1 MPRLLVAA
9 ALVGETAYSDLPQT
23 MVELMRLVQQG
34 DAFAREHIHD
44 FKQSRGNQAGDS
56 PWSIIGDGLLRFK
69 GCVYISKDHAV
80 REEFCELTTTISIA
94 SQLNRQLNRHYQKKN
109 IKIINNDEQST
120 VNNKTILRL

>member
-1 MPRLLVAA
+1 VPRLLVAA

-56 PWSIIGDGLLRFK
+56 PWSIIGDGLL
-69 GCVYISKDHAV
+69 V
-80 REEFCELTTTISIA
+80 A
-94 SQLNRQLNRHYQKKN
+94 S
-109 IKIINNDEQST
+109 T
-120 VNNKTILRL
+120 FLRIMRSERSFAN